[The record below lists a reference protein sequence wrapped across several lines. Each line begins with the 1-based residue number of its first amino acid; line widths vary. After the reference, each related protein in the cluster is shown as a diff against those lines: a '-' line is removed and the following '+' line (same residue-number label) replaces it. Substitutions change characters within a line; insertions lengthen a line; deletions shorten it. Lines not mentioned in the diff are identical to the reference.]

1 MLLVISPAKTLD
13 YSHPEYSAHTQPD
26 FTSEVK
32 DLVGVLRKKSAKQI
46 SKLMHLSDSLSILN
60 EERYQSF
67 TETFSPDNSK
77 QAILAFKGEVY
88 AKMEADSFT
97 AEDLE
102 FAQQH
107 LRILSGLYGLL
118 KPLDLIQPYRLEMG
132 TKLKT
137 KKGDNLYD
145 YWGTK
150 ISKAL
155 NAAGEGRTLVN
166 LASQEYFKAVD
177 KKTLKMPV
185 ITIHFK
191 EHREGNYQVVGFF
204 AKQARGL
211 MTRYAIQNRIT
222 DPEQLKVFQEDGYEF
237 AERLSSTQD
246 WVFVR

>member
-13 YSHPEYSAHTQPD
+13 YSNPEYSSHTQLD
-26 FTSEVK
+26 FPAEVK
-32 DLVGVLRKKSAKQI
+32 DLVGVLKKKSASQI
-46 SKLMHLSDSLSILN
+46 SKLMHLSDSLASLN
-60 EERYQSF
+60 EERYKTF
-67 TETFSPDNSK
+67 KENFSPENSK
-77 QAILAFKGEVY
+77 QALLAFKGEVY
-88 AKMEADSFT
+88 AKMEADQFS

-132 TKLKT
+132 TPLKT
-137 KKGDNLYD
+137 KKGSNLYQ

-155 NAAGEGRTLVN
+155 NEVGQGKTLVN

-177 KKTLKMPV
+177 QKTLKSPV

-191 EHREGNYQVVGFF
+191 EHKDGKYQVVGFF

-211 MTRYAIQNRIT
+211 MARYAILNRIT
-222 DPEQLKVFQEDGYEF
+222 DPEQLKVFREEGYEF
-237 AERLSSTQD
+237 SASLSSAQD

>member
-13 YSHPEYSAHTQPD
+13 YSHPEYSTHTLPD
-26 FTSEVK
+26 FPSEVK
-32 DLVGVLRKKSAKQI
+32 DLVGVLRKKSASQI
-46 SKLMHLSDSLSILN
+46 SKLMHLSDSLAILN
-60 EERYQSF
+60 EERYKSF

-77 QAILAFKGEVY
+77 QALLAFKGEVY
-88 AKMEADSFT
+88 AKMEADLFS

-137 KKGDNLYD
+137 KKGNTLYD

-155 NAAGEGRTLVN
+155 NAAGEGKTLVN

-177 KKTLKMPV
+177 QKTLKMPV

-191 EHREGNYQVVGFF
+191 EHKDNRYQVVGFF

-211 MTRYAIQNRIT
+211 MARYAIQNRIT
-222 DPEQLKVFQEDGYEF
+222 DPEQLKVFQEEGYEF
-237 AERLSSTQD
+237 SAPLSTAQD

>member
-1 MLLVISPAKTLD
+1 
-13 YSHPEYSAHTQPD
+13 
-26 FTSEVK
+26 
-32 DLVGVLRKKSAKQI
+32 
-46 SKLMHLSDSLSILN
+46 MHLSEALATLN
-60 EERYQSF
+60 EERYQTF

-77 QAILAFKGEVY
+77 QALLAFKGEVY
-88 AKMEADSFT
+88 AKMEADNFS

-137 KKGDNLYD
+137 KKGNSLYE

-155 NAAGEGRTLVN
+155 NAAGEGQTLVN

-177 KKTLKMPV
+177 HKTLKMRV
-185 ITIHFK
+185 ISIHFK
-191 EHREGNYQVVGFF
+191 EYKDDRYQVVGFF

-211 MTRYAIQNRIT
+211 MARYAILNRIT
-222 DPEQLKVFQEDGYEF
+222 DPEQLKVFREEGYEF
-237 AERLSSTQD
+237 SAPLSTAQD

>member
-1 MLLVISPAKTLD
+1 
-13 YSHPEYSAHTQPD
+13 
-26 FTSEVK
+26 
-32 DLVGVLRKKSAKQI
+32 VGVLKKKSTSEI
-46 SKLMHLSDSLSILN
+46 SKLMHLSDSLASLN
-60 EERYQSF
+60 EERYKTF
-67 TETFSPDNSK
+67 METFSPENSK
-77 QAILAFKGEVY
+77 QALLAFKGEVY
-88 AKMEADSFT
+88 AKMEADQFS
-97 AEDLE
+97 AEELE

-132 TKLKT
+132 TPLKT
-137 KKGDNLYD
+137 KKGTNLYQ

-155 NAAGEGRTLVN
+155 NEVGEGKTLVN

-177 KKTLKMPV
+177 QKTLKLPV

-191 EHREGNYQVVGFF
+191 EHKDGKYQVVGFF

-211 MTRYAIQNRIT
+211 MARYAIQNRIT
-222 DPEQLKVFQEDGYEF
+222 DPEQLKVFREEGYEF
-237 AERLSSTQD
+237 SAPLSSAQE

>member
-1 MLLVISPAKTLD
+1 M
-13 YSHPEYSAHTQPD
+13 
-26 FTSEVK
+26 
-32 DLVGVLRKKSAKQI
+32 DLVGVLRKKSAAQI
-46 SKLMHLSDSLSILN
+46 SKLMHLSDALATLN
-60 EERYQSF
+60 AERYQTF
-67 TETFSPDNSK
+67 TETFSPENSK
-77 QAILAFKGEVY
+77 QALLAFKGEVY
-88 AKMEADSFT
+88 AKMEADDFS

-132 TKLKT
+132 TTLKT
-137 KKGDNLYD
+137 KKGANLYQ

-155 NAAGEGRTLVN
+155 NAAGEGQTLVN

-177 KKTLKMPV
+177 QKTLKMPV
-185 ITIHFK
+185 ISIHFK
-191 EHREGNYQVVGFF
+191 EHKDNRYQVVGFF

-211 MTRYAIQNRIT
+211 MARYAILNRIT
-222 DPEQLKVFQEDGYEF
+222 DPEQLKVFREEGYEF
-237 AERLSSTQD
+237 SAPLSTAQD

>member
-13 YSHPEYSAHTQPD
+13 FSNPEYSSHTQLD
-26 FTSEVK
+26 FPTEVK
-32 DLVGVLRKKSAKQI
+32 DLVGVLRKKSASQI
-46 SKLMHLSDSLSILN
+46 SKLMHLSDSLAGLN
-60 EERYQSF
+60 EERYKTF
-67 TETFSPDNSK
+67 NETFSPENSK
-77 QAILAFKGEVY
+77 QALLAFKGEVY
-88 AKMEADSFT
+88 AKMEADQFS

-132 TKLKT
+132 TPLKT
-137 KKGDNLYD
+137 KKGSNLYQ
-145 YWGTK
+145 YWGNK

-155 NAAGEGRTLVN
+155 NEVGQGKILVN

-177 KKTLKMPV
+177 QKTLKLPV

-191 EHREGNYQVVGFF
+191 EHKDGKYQVVGFF

-211 MTRYAIQNRIT
+211 MARYAILNRIT
-222 DPEQLKVFQEDGYEF
+222 DPEQLKVFREEGYEF
-237 AERLSSTQD
+237 SASLSSAQD

>member
-13 YSHPEYSAHTQPD
+13 YSNPEYSSHTQPD
-26 FTSEVK
+26 FPAEVK
-32 DLVGVLRKKSAKQI
+32 DLVGVLKKKSASQI
-46 SKLMHLSDSLSILN
+46 SKLMHLSDSLASLN
-60 EERYQSF
+60 EERYKTF
-67 TETFSPDNSK
+67 METFSPENSK
-77 QAILAFKGEVY
+77 QALLAFKGEVY
-88 AKMEADSFT
+88 AKMEADQFS

-132 TKLKT
+132 TSLKT
-137 KKGDNLYD
+137 KKGTNLYQ

-155 NAAGEGRTLVN
+155 NEAGQGKTLVN

-177 KKTLKMPV
+177 QKSLKLPV

-191 EHREGNYQVVGFF
+191 EHKGGNYQVVGFF

-211 MTRYAIQNRIT
+211 MARYAILNRIT
-222 DPEQLKVFQEDGYEF
+222 DPEQLQVFREDGYEF
-237 AERLSSTQD
+237 SAPLSNEQD

>member
-1 MLLVISPAKTLD
+1 MLLIISPAKTLD

-32 DLVGVLRKKSAKQI
+32 DLVGVLRKKSSAQI
-46 SKLMHLSDSLSILN
+46 SKLMHLSEALATLN
-60 EERYQSF
+60 TERYQTF
-67 TETFSPDNSK
+67 TDTFSPDNSK
-77 QAILAFKGEVY
+77 QALLAFKGEVY
-88 AKMEADSFT
+88 AKMEADQFT
-97 AEDLE
+97 AEELE

-118 KPLDLIQPYRLEMG
+118 KPLDLMQPYRLEMG
-132 TKLKT
+132 TNLKT
-137 KKGDNLYD
+137 KKGDSLYD

-177 KKTLKMPV
+177 KKTLKLPV

-191 EHREGNYQVVGFF
+191 EHKEGSYQVVGFF

-211 MTRYAIQNRIT
+211 MARFAIQNRIT
-222 DPEQLKVFQEDGYEF
+222 DPEQLKTFNEEGYEF
-237 AERLSSTQD
+237 AERLSSAQD

>member
-1 MLLVISPAKTLD
+1 MLLIISPAKTLD
-13 YSHPEYSAHTQPD
+13 YSHPEYSAHTQPE

-32 DLVGVLRKKSAKQI
+32 DLVGVLRKKSPAQI
-46 SKLMHLSDSLSILN
+46 SKLMHLSEALATLN
-60 EERYQSF
+60 AERYQTF
-67 TETFSPDNSK
+67 TDTFSPDNSK
-77 QAILAFKGEVY
+77 QALLAFKGEVY
-88 AKMEADSFT
+88 AKMEADQFT
-97 AEDLE
+97 AEELE

-118 KPLDLIQPYRLEMG
+118 KPLDLMQPYRLEMG

-137 KKGDNLYD
+137 KKGDSLYD

-177 KKTLKMPV
+177 KKTLKLPA

-191 EHREGNYQVVGFF
+191 EHKEGSYQVVGFF

-211 MTRYAIQNRIT
+211 MARFAIQNRIT
-222 DPEQLKVFQEDGYEF
+222 DPEQLKTFNEEGYEF
-237 AERLSSTQD
+237 AERLSSAQD

>member
-13 YSHPEYSAHTQPD
+13 YSNPEYSSHTQPD
-26 FTSEVK
+26 FPGEVK
-32 DLVGVLRKKSAKQI
+32 DLVGVLRKKSASEI
-46 SKLMHLSDSLSILN
+46 SKLMHLSDSLASLN
-60 EERYQSF
+60 EERF
-67 TETFSPDNSK
+67 KTFRETFSPENSK
-77 QAILAFKGEVY
+77 QALLAFKGEVY
-88 AKMEADSFT
+88 AKMEADQFS
-97 AEDLE
+97 AADLE

-132 TKLKT
+132 TSLKT
-137 KKGDNLYD
+137 KKGTNLYQ

-155 NAAGEGRTLVN
+155 NEVGQGKTLVN

-177 KKTLKMPV
+177 QKTLKLPV

-191 EHREGNYQVVGFF
+191 EHKEGKYQVVGFF

-211 MTRYAIQNRIT
+211 MARYAILNRIT
-222 DPEQLKVFQEDGYEF
+222 DPEQLKIFREEGYEF
-237 AERLSSTQD
+237 SDPLSSDQD

>member
-13 YSHPEYSAHTQPD
+13 YSNPEYSYHTQPD
-26 FTSEVK
+26 FPTEVK
-32 DLVGVLRKKSAKQI
+32 DLVGVLRKKSTSEI
-46 SKLMHLSDSLSILN
+46 SKLMHLSDSLASLN
-60 EERYQSF
+60 EERYKTF
-67 TETFSPDNSK
+67 NETFSPENSK
-77 QAILAFKGEVY
+77 QALLAFKGEVY
-88 AKMEADSFT
+88 AKMEADQFS
-97 AEDLE
+97 AADLD
-102 FAQQH
+102 FAQEH

-132 TKLKT
+132 TPLKT
-137 KKGDNLYD
+137 KKGTNLYQ

-155 NAAGEGRTLVN
+155 NEVGQGRILVN

-177 KKTLKMPV
+177 QKTLKLPV

-191 EHREGNYQVVGFF
+191 EHKAGKYQVVGFF

-211 MTRYAIQNRIT
+211 MARYAILNRIT
-222 DPEQLKVFQEDGYEF
+222 DPEQLKAFALDGYEYS
-237 AERLSSTQD
+237 APLSTAQD

>member
-32 DLVGVLRKKSAKQI
+32 DLVGVLRKKSATQI

-88 AKMEADSFT
+88 AKMEADNFT

-102 FAQQH
+102 FAQEH

-137 KKGDNLYD
+137 KKGNTLYD

-177 KKTLKMPV
+177 KKTLKLSV

-237 AERLSSTQD
+237 AERLSSAQD

>member
-32 DLVGVLRKKSAKQI
+32 DLVGVLRKKSATQI

-60 EERYQSF
+60 EERYQTF
-67 TETFSPDNSK
+67 TDTFSPDNSK

-88 AKMEADSFT
+88 AKMEADNFT

-137 KKGDNLYD
+137 KKGNTLYD

-177 KKTLKMPV
+177 KKTLKLPI

-237 AERLSSTQD
+237 AERLSSAQD
-246 WVFVR
+246 WVFIR

>member
-1 MLLVISPAKTLD
+1 MLLIISPAKTLD
-13 YSHPEYSAHTQPD
+13 YSPPEYSAHTQPD

-32 DLVGVLRKKSAKQI
+32 DLVGVLRKKSAAQI
-46 SKLMHLSDSLSILN
+46 SKLMHLSEALATLN
-60 EERYQSF
+60 AERYQTF
-67 TETFSPDNSK
+67 TDTFSPDNSK
-77 QAILAFKGEVY
+77 QALLAFKGEVY
-88 AKMEADSFT
+88 AKMEADQFM

-118 KPLDLIQPYRLEMG
+118 KPLDLMQPYRLEMG

-137 KKGDNLYD
+137 KKGDSLYD

-177 KKTLKMPV
+177 KKTLKLPV

-191 EHREGNYQVVGFF
+191 EHKEGSYQVVGFF

-211 MTRYAIQNRIT
+211 MARFAIQNRIT
-222 DPEQLKVFQEDGYEF
+222 DPEQLKTFNEEGYEF
-237 AERLSSTQD
+237 AERLSSAQD

>member
-1 MLLVISPAKTLD
+1 MLLVISPAKTLN
-13 YSHPEYSAHTQPD
+13 YSHPEYSAHTQPE

-32 DLVGVLRKKSAKQI
+32 DLVGVLRKKSPAQI
-46 SKLMHLSDSLSILN
+46 SKLMHLSEALATLN
-60 EERYQSF
+60 AERYQTF
-67 TETFSPDNSK
+67 MDTFSPDNSK
-77 QAILAFKGEVY
+77 QALLAFKGEVY
-88 AKMEADSFT
+88 AKMEADQFT
-97 AEDLE
+97 AEELE

-118 KPLDLIQPYRLEMG
+118 KPLDLMQPYRLEMG

-137 KKGDNLYD
+137 KKGDSLYD

-177 KKTLKMPV
+177 KKTLKLPV

-191 EHREGNYQVVGFF
+191 EHKEGSYQVVGFF

-211 MTRYAIQNRIT
+211 MARFAIQNRIT
-222 DPEQLKVFQEDGYEF
+222 DPEQLKTFNEEGYEF
-237 AERLSSTQD
+237 AERLSNAQD

>member
-13 YSHPEYSAHTQPD
+13 YSNPEYSSHTQPD
-26 FTSEVK
+26 FPGEVK
-32 DLVGVLRKKSAKQI
+32 DLVGVLRKKSASQI
-46 SKLMHLSDSLSILN
+46 SRLMDLSDSLASLN
-60 EERYQSF
+60 AERYKTF
-67 TETFSPDNSK
+67 METFSPDNSK
-77 QAILAFKGEVY
+77 QAVLAFKGEVY
-88 AKMEADSFT
+88 AKMEADQFS
-97 AEDLE
+97 AADLE

-132 TKLKT
+132 TPLKT
-137 KKGDNLYD
+137 KKGTNLYQ

-155 NAAGEGRTLVN
+155 NEVGQGKTLVN

-177 KKTLKMPV
+177 QKTLKLPV

-191 EHREGNYQVVGFF
+191 EHKEGRYQVVGFF

-211 MTRYAIQNRIT
+211 MARYAILNRIT
-222 DPEQLKVFQEDGYEF
+222 DPEQLKGFAEEGYEF
-237 AERLSSTQD
+237 SAPLSTAQD

>member
-13 YSHPEYSAHTQPD
+13 YSIPQSTTFTLPD
-26 FTSEVK
+26 FPSEIN
-32 DLVGVLRKKSAKQI
+32 DLVGVLKKKSVTQI
-46 SKLMHLSDSLSILN
+46 AKLMDLSEPLAMLN
-60 EERYQSF
+60 EERYKTF
-67 TETFSPDNSK
+67 METFSPENSK
-77 QAILAFKGEVY
+77 QALLAFKGEVY
-88 AKMEADSFT
+88 AKMEADQFSV
-97 AEDLE
+97 EELE

-132 TKLKT
+132 TQLKT
-137 KKGDNLYD
+137 KKGTNLYQ

-155 NAAGEGRTLVN
+155 NEVGEGKTLVN
-166 LASQEYFKAVD
+166 LASQEYFKAVNQ
-177 KKTLKMPV
+177 KTLKLPV

-191 EHREGNYQVVGFF
+191 EHKDGKYQVVGFF

-211 MTRYAIQNRIT
+211 MARYAILNRIT
-222 DPEQLKVFQEDGYEF
+222 DPEQLKVFREEGYEF
-237 AERLSSTQD
+237 SAPLSTAQD

>member
-1 MLLVISPAKTLD
+1 MLIVISPAKTLD
-13 YSHPEYSAHTQPD
+13 YSHPEYNRHTQPD
-26 FTSEVK
+26 FPAEVK
-32 DLVGVLRKKSAKQI
+32 DLVGVLREKSATQI
-46 SKLMHLSDSLSILN
+46 SKLMHLSESLATLN
-60 EERYQSF
+60 TERYQTF
-67 TETFSPDNSK
+67 METFSPDNSK
-77 QAILAFKGEVY
+77 QALLAFKGEVY
-88 AKMEADSFT
+88 AKMEADSFSD
-97 AEDLE
+97 ADLE

-137 KKGDNLYD
+137 KKGNSLYD

-155 NAAGEGRTLVN
+155 NAASQGRMVVN

-177 KKTLKMPV
+177 KKTLQMPV

-191 EHREGNYQVVGFF
+191 EHKEGSYQVVGFF

-222 DPEQLKVFQEDGYEF
+222 DPEQLKVFHEDGYEF
-237 AERLSSTQD
+237 AECLSSAQD

>member
-13 YSHPEYSAHTQPD
+13 YSNPEYSSHTQPD
-26 FTSEVK
+26 FPVEIK
-32 DLVGVLRKKSAKQI
+32 DLVGVLRKKSASEI
-46 SKLMHLSDSLSILN
+46 SKLMHLSDSLASLN
-60 EERYQSF
+60 AERYKTF
-67 TETFSPDNSK
+67 METFSPENSK
-77 QAILAFKGEVY
+77 QALLAFKGEVY
-88 AKMEADSFT
+88 AKMVADQFS
-97 AEDLE
+97 ADELE

-132 TKLKT
+132 TPLKT
-137 KKGDNLYD
+137 KKGTNLYQ

-155 NAAGEGRTLVN
+155 NEVGQGRTLVN

-177 KKTLKMPV
+177 QKTLKLPV

-191 EHREGNYQVVGFF
+191 EHKEGKYQVVGFF

-211 MTRYAIQNRIT
+211 MARYAILNRIT
-222 DPEQLKVFQEDGYEF
+222 DPEQLKVFREDGYEF
-237 AERLSSTQD
+237 SSPLSSDQD

>member
-67 TETFSPDNSK
+67 TETFSADNSK

>member
-13 YSHPEYSAHTQPD
+13 YSHPEYSAHTQPE

-32 DLVGVLRKKSAKQI
+32 DLVGVLRKKSPAQI
-46 SKLMHLSDSLSILN
+46 SKLMQLSEALATLN
-60 EERYQSF
+60 AERYQTF
-67 TETFSPDNSK
+67 MDTFSPDNSK
-77 QAILAFKGEVY
+77 QALLAFKGEVY
-88 AKMEADSFT
+88 AKMEADQFT
-97 AEDLE
+97 AEELE

-118 KPLDLIQPYRLEMG
+118 KPLDLMQPYRLEMG

-137 KKGDNLYD
+137 KKGDSLYD

-177 KKTLKMPV
+177 KKTLKLPV

-191 EHREGNYQVVGFF
+191 EHKEGSYQVVGFF

-211 MTRYAIQNRIT
+211 MARFAIQNRIT
-222 DPEQLKVFQEDGYEF
+222 DPEQLKTFHEEGYEF
-237 AERLSSTQD
+237 AERLSNAQD

>member
-13 YSHPEYSAHTQPD
+13 YSHPEYDAHTQPD

-46 SKLMHLSDSLSILN
+46 SKLMHLSDSLAILN

-137 KKGDNLYD
+137 KKGENLYD

-177 KKTLKMPV
+177 KKTLKLPV

-191 EHREGNYQVVGFF
+191 EHKEGNYQVVGFF

-237 AERLSSTQD
+237 AERLSSAQD
-246 WVFVR
+246 WIFVR

>member
-32 DLVGVLRKKSAKQI
+32 DLVGVLRKKSATQI

-60 EERYQSF
+60 EERYQTF
-67 TETFSPDNSK
+67 TDTFSPDNSK

-88 AKMEADSFT
+88 AKMEADNFT

-137 KKGDNLYD
+137 KKGDTLYD

-177 KKTLKMPV
+177 KKTLKLPV

-237 AERLSSTQD
+237 AERLSSAQD

>member
-13 YSHPEYSAHTQPD
+13 YSQPEYSTHTQPD
-26 FTSEVK
+26 FPSEVK
-32 DLVGVLRKKSAKQI
+32 DLVGVLRKKSAAQI
-46 SKLMHLSDSLSILN
+46 SKLMHLSDSLATLN
-60 EERYQSF
+60 EERYKTF

-77 QAILAFKGEVY
+77 QALLAFKGEVY
-88 AKMEADSFT
+88 AKMEADNF
-97 AEDLE
+97 APEDLE

-137 KKGDNLYD
+137 KKGNSLYD

-155 NAAGEGRTLVN
+155 NAAGEGQTLVN
-166 LASQEYFKAVD
+166 LASQEYFKSVD
-177 KKTLKMPV
+177 QKTLKLPV

-191 EHREGNYQVVGFF
+191 EHKDGKYQVVGFF

-211 MTRYAIQNRIT
+211 MARYAILNRIT
-222 DPEQLKVFQEDGYEF
+222 DPEHLKTFHEDGYEF
-237 AERLSSTQD
+237 ADTLSSAQD

>member
-13 YSHPEYSAHTQPD
+13 YSNPEYSSHTQPD
-26 FTSEVK
+26 FPVEVK
-32 DLVGVLRKKSAKQI
+32 DLVGVLRKKSASEI
-46 SKLMHLSDSLSILN
+46 SKLMHLSDSLASLN
-60 EERYQSF
+60 EERYKTF
-67 TETFSPDNSK
+67 METFSPENSK
-77 QAILAFKGEVY
+77 QALLAFKGEVY
-88 AKMEADSFT
+88 AKMVADQFS
-97 AEDLE
+97 ADELE

-132 TKLKT
+132 TPLKT
-137 KKGDNLYD
+137 KKGTNLYQ

-155 NAAGEGRTLVN
+155 NEVGQGRTLVN

-177 KKTLKMPV
+177 QKTLKLPV

-191 EHREGNYQVVGFF
+191 EHKEGKYQVVGFF

-211 MTRYAIQNRIT
+211 MARYAILNRIT
-222 DPEQLKVFQEDGYEF
+222 DPEQLKIFREEGYEF
-237 AERLSSTQD
+237 SDPLSSDQD

>member
-13 YSHPEYSAHTQPD
+13 YSNPEYSSHTQPD
-26 FTSEVK
+26 FPGEVK
-32 DLVGVLRKKSAKQI
+32 DLVGVLRKKSASEI
-46 SKLMHLSDSLSILN
+46 SKLMHLSDSLASLN
-60 EERYQSF
+60 EERF
-67 TETFSPDNSK
+67 KTFRETFSPENSK
-77 QAILAFKGEVY
+77 QALLAFKGEVY
-88 AKMEADSFT
+88 AKMEADQFS
-97 AEDLE
+97 AADLE

-132 TKLKT
+132 TSLKT
-137 KKGDNLYD
+137 KKGTNLYQ

-155 NAAGEGRTLVN
+155 NEVGQGKTLVN

-177 KKTLKMPV
+177 QKTLKLPV
-185 ITIHFK
+185 ITIQFK
-191 EHREGNYQVVGFF
+191 EHKEGKYQVVGFF

-211 MTRYAIQNRIT
+211 MARYAILNRIT
-222 DPEQLKVFQEDGYEF
+222 DPEQLKVFREEGYEF
-237 AERLSSTQD
+237 SDPLSSDQD

>member
-13 YSHPEYSAHTQPD
+13 YSHPEYSVHTQPD

-97 AEDLE
+97 AEDLD

-191 EHREGNYQVVGFF
+191 EHKEGSYQVVGFF

-211 MTRYAIQNRIT
+211 MTRYAIQNRFT

-237 AERLSSTQD
+237 AERLSSAQD

>member
-13 YSHPEYSAHTQPD
+13 YSNPEYSSHTQPD
-26 FTSEVK
+26 FPAEVK
-32 DLVGVLRKKSAKQI
+32 DLVGVLKKKSASQI
-46 SKLMHLSDSLSILN
+46 SKLMDLSDTLASLN
-60 EERYQSF
+60 VERYKTF
-67 TETFSPDNSK
+67 TETFSPENSK
-77 QAILAFKGEVY
+77 QALLAFKGEVY
-88 AKMEADSFT
+88 AKMEADQFS

-102 FAQQH
+102 FAQEH

-132 TKLKT
+132 TSLKT
-137 KKGDNLYD
+137 KKGTNLYQ

-155 NAAGEGRTLVN
+155 NEAGQCKTLVN

-177 KKTLKMPV
+177 QKSLKLPV

-191 EHREGNYQVVGFF
+191 EHKDGKYQVVGFF

-211 MTRYAIQNRIT
+211 MARYAILNRIT
-222 DPEQLKVFQEDGYEF
+222 DPEQLKVFREDGYEF
-237 AERLSSTQD
+237 SALLSSTQD